1 MSPTSPEPSTSVR
14 SSSPWSGYLKALGP
28 GLLWAGAAIG
38 VSHLVQSTRAGA
50 DYGFGLVWVILFCL
64 LLKYPLFEY
73 GHRYTT
79 ATGENLIKGYQR
91 LGKLDLWL
99 FLTLSFVSGFIALAA
114 VTMVTGALIA
124 HMLPAT
130 LGVAGWSAALLAFC
144 LVILIGGRFAWL
156 DGIVKLVIL
165 SLTVATLVAVGAA
178 FYAGPQGDPEYTAPS
193 MATGAFLAF
202 LIALLGWMPAPIEFA
217 AISSLWINKRQEQTD
232 HRNTLSEALFDFRV
246 GYLTTAVLS
255 IMFVSLGALIMFGTG
270 MTFENSA
277 IKFSNQLIDLYTT
290 SIGDWATPV
299 IGIAAIATMFSTT
312 LTVLDG
318 YPRAIDATLAELF
331 PRYRQT
337 WNPKMALSFWLL
349 LAGGIATVIIY
360 NFTQYFFGLIA
371 VATTAAF
378 LAGPIFG
385 WINLRLVTADHVPA
399 EFRPGKFLVL
409 LSWLGILLLTAT
421 GLLYIYKLAIGF

>member
-1 MSPTSPEPSTSVR
+1 MSTSTPNPSTS
-14 SSSPWSGYLKALGP
+14 SHLSGWSGYLKALGP

-73 GHRYTT
+73 GHRYAT
-79 ATGENLIKGYQR
+79 ATGESLIKGYQR

-99 FLTLSFVSGFIALAA
+99 FLILSFASGFIALAA
-114 VTMVTGALIA
+114 VTMVTGALFA
-124 HMLPAT
+124 HLLPAT

-178 FYAGPQGDPEYTAPS
+178 FYTGAQGDPEYIAPS

-217 AISSLWINKRQEQTD
+217 AISSLWINQRQKQTN
-232 HRNTLSEALFDFRV
+232 HRGTLNEALFDFRV

-255 IMFVSLGALIMFGTG
+255 IMFVSLGALVMFGTG
-270 MTFENSA
+270 MAFENSA
-277 IKFSNQLIDLYTT
+277 IKFSQQLVDLYTS
-290 SIGDWATPV
+290 SIGNWAGPV
-299 IGIAAIATMFSTT
+299 INIAAIATMFSTT

-318 YPRAIDATLAELF
+318 YPRAIDATLTELF
-331 PRYRQT
+331 PHYRKA
-337 WNPKMALSFWLL
+337 WNPKLALSFWLL
-349 LAGGIATVIIY
+349 LAAGVATVIIY

-385 WINLRLVTADHVPA
+385 WINLRLVTANHVPA
-399 EFRPGKFLVL
+399 EFRPGKVMVL

-421 GLLYIYKLAIGF
+421 GLLYLWKLAIGF